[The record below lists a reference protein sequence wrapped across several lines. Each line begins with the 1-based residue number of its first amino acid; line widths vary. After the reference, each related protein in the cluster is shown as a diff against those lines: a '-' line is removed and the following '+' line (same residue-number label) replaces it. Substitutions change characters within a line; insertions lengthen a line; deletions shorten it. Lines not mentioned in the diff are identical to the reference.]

1 MRPSYGSIVM
11 LSEITPVLGIVTFEK
26 ALYASLLVLLLIL
39 SINKQAAYLPLNVLT
54 VLTLNSMYDSECV
67 QADSHRNR

>member
-39 SINKQAAYLPLNVLT
+39 SINKQAAYLRLNVLT

>member
-11 LSEITPVLGIVTFEK
+11 LLEITPVLGIVTFEK

-39 SINKQAAYLPLNVLT
+39 SINKQAAYLPLNFSTL
-54 VLTLNSMYDSECV
+54 LTLNSMYDSECV

>member
-26 ALYASLLVLLLIL
+26 TLYASLLLLLLIL

-67 QADSHRNR
+67 

>member
-26 ALYASLLVLLLIL
+26 TLYASLLVLLLIL
-39 SINKQAAYLPLNVLT
+39 SINKQAAYLPLNVSTL
-54 VLTLNSMYDSECV
+54 LTLNSMYDSECV

>member
-11 LSEITPVLGIVTFEK
+11 LLEITPVLGIVTFEK

-39 SINKQAAYLPLNVLT
+39 SINKQAAYLPLNVSTL
-54 VLTLNSMYDSECV
+54 LTLNSMYDSECV
-67 QADSHRNR
+67 QADSHRN

>member
-39 SINKQAAYLPLNVLT
+39 SINKQAAYLPLNVSTL
-54 VLTLNSMYDSECV
+54 LTLNSMYDSECV

>member
-11 LSEITPVLGIVTFEK
+11 LLEITPVLGIVTFEK
-26 ALYASLLVLLLIL
+26 TLYASLLVLLLIL

-67 QADSHRNR
+67 

>member
-1 MRPSYGSIVM
+1 M

-26 ALYASLLVLLLIL
+26 TLYASLLVLLLIL

-67 QADSHRNR
+67 

>member
-11 LSEITPVLGIVTFEK
+11 LLKITPVLGIVTFEK
-26 ALYASLLVLLLIL
+26 TLYASLLVLLLIL
-39 SINKQAAYLPLNVLT
+39 SINKQAAYLPLNVSTL
-54 VLTLNSMYDSECV
+54 LTLNSLYDSECV

>member
-11 LSEITPVLGIVTFEK
+11 LLKITPVLGIVTFEK

-39 SINKQAAYLPLNVLT
+39 SINKQAAYLPLNVSTL
-54 VLTLNSMYDSECV
+54 LTLNSMYDSECV
-67 QADSHRNR
+67 QADSHRN

>member
-39 SINKQAAYLPLNVLT
+39 SINKQAAYLPLNVST

>member
-11 LSEITPVLGIVTFEK
+11 LLKITPVLGIVTFEK

-67 QADSHRNR
+67 

>member
-11 LSEITPVLGIVTFEK
+11 LLKITPVLGIVTFEK

-39 SINKQAAYLPLNVLT
+39 SINKQAAYLPLNVST

-67 QADSHRNR
+67 

>member
-67 QADSHRNR
+67 

>member
-11 LSEITPVLGIVTFEK
+11 LIEITPVLGIVTFEK

-39 SINKQAAYLPLNVLT
+39 SICKQAAYLPLNVST
-54 VLTLNSMYDSECV
+54 VLALNSVYDLECV
-67 QADSHRNR
+67 TAS

>member
-11 LSEITPVLGIVTFEK
+11 LLKITPVLGIVTFEK

>member
-11 LSEITPVLGIVTFEK
+11 LLEITPVLGIVTFEK

-39 SINKQAAYLPLNVLT
+39 SINKQAAYLPLNVSTL
-54 VLTLNSMYDSECV
+54 LTLNSMYDSECV

>member
-11 LSEITPVLGIVTFEK
+11 LLKITPVLGIVTFEK

-39 SINKQAAYLPLNVLT
+39 SINKQAAYLPLNVSTL
-54 VLTLNSMYDSECV
+54 LTLNSMYDSECV

>member
-11 LSEITPVLGIVTFEK
+11 LLEITPVLGIVTFEK

>member
-11 LSEITPVLGIVTFEK
+11 LLEITPVLGIVTFEK

-67 QADSHRNR
+67 

>member
-26 ALYASLLVLLLIL
+26 TLYASLLVLLLIL

-67 QADSHRNR
+67 

>member
-1 MRPSYGSIVM
+1 M

-26 ALYASLLVLLLIL
+26 TLYASLLLLLLIL

-67 QADSHRNR
+67 

>member
-1 MRPSYGSIVM
+1 M
-11 LSEITPVLGIVTFEK
+11 LSEITPVLDIVTFEK
-26 ALYASLLVLLLIL
+26 TLYASLLVLLLIL

-67 QADSHRNR
+67 

>member
-11 LSEITPVLGIVTFEK
+11 LLKITPVLGIVTFEK
-26 ALYASLLVLLLIL
+26 ALYASLLVLLHIL
-39 SINKQAAYLPLNVLT
+39 SINKQAAYLPLNVSTL
-54 VLTLNSMYDSECV
+54 LTLNSMYDSECV